1 MRCLFL
7 ISVLLSLVSGCSK
20 LEENSKKN
28 SEQSIQSE
36 TEDSGDVII
45 CEIPIEAETNIQEW
59 RAYLQNS
66 LILDDASLDTI
77 PAGTYTVVV
86 QFVIDDKG
94 KIRDV
99 TIMKDAGY
107 GLGQR
112 GVKAIEHYEGLWKP
126 SIQDGRATISYR
138 RQPITFLVEEDDE

>member
-7 ISVLLSLVSGCSK
+7 ISVLLSLFSGCSK
-20 LEENSKKN
+20 FEENNKRV
-28 SEQSIQSE
+28 SEKIIQSD
-36 TEDSGDVII
+36 TQDSGDVII
-45 CEIPIEAETNIQEW
+45 CEFPTEPETNIQEW
-59 RAYLQNS
+59 TTYLQNN

-77 PAGTYTVVV
+77 PAGTYTVLV

-99 TIMKDAGY
+99 SIMKDPGY

-112 GVKAIEHYEGLWKP
+112 GVKAIEHYEGLWDP
-126 SIQDGRATISYR
+126 SIEDEISYR
-138 RQPITFLVEEDDE
+138 RQPITFIVEEDDE